1 MTTLRRNL
9 KNVVHN
15 YSDAQVKVRKAT
27 SNDPWGP
34 SGALMS
40 EISDMTYNSQAF
52 SEIMSMLWK
61 RLADKAKHWRHVCK
75 GLVLMEYLVKTG
87 SEKVAWQCRENV
99 STLRLLT
106 SFEYPSEE
114 RDPAQSIRDKATKL
128 IALLE
133 DPDRLKSERASA
145 IKAKNRMRGD
155 SRDIPYSP
163 PRQSQQPPQAE
174 SKQPLPAAPDDAI
187 DADLELEI
195 ALQVSR
201 EEYNLRQEEQQREE
215 LRLQSVL
222 EASRLEEQRRERGE
236 NSNTKQQQQDVD
248 YLSQIDVS
256 LSAAPANA
264 PDPWSASAFEGI
276 GSASNVG
283 ATSRP
288 DCDTAELP
296 PEPPDLCADSF
307 EPWDSSPFGAQIG
320 TSGLGFGDPW
330 ATTVALPPL
339 VTSEPHSA
347 ASTGLAVNAPSTSLI
362 ASNNPFI
369 ASPQP
374 APPQLSNHNPFL

>member
-61 RLADKAKHWRHVCK
+61 RLADKAKHWRHICK

-222 EASRLEEQRRERGE
+222 EASRLEEETLAPLRMPPPLNSTGVRRERGE

-307 EPWDSSPFGAQIG
+307 EPWNSSPFGAQIG
-320 TSGLGFGDPW
+320 TS
-330 ATTVALPPL
+330 
-339 VTSEPHSA
+339 
-347 ASTGLAVNAPSTSLI
+347 
-362 ASNNPFI
+362 SNNPFI